1 MNMVILIFIGG
12 AFGAICRELLM
23 LGVPSLHD
31 GFPLDILAANI
42 IASFLLGITA
52 ALLQRNRIN
61 QYVNALVATGIMGGL
76 STFSSFVYGTFET
89 ISSPALLGTGITYL
103 LVSVIGGFAAV
114 MAGLY
119 LGNCVKP
126 GVKNTA
132 E

>member
-31 GFPLDILAANI
+31 GFPLDILAANM

-76 STFSSFVYGTFET
+76 STFSSFVYGTFE
-89 ISSPALLGTGITYL
+89 IMSSPALLGTGITYL
-103 LVSVIGGFAAV
+103 LVSMIGGFAAV

-126 GVKNTA
+126 GEKNTA

>member
-1 MNMVILIFIGG
+1 MNMVILIFVGG

-23 LGVPSLHD
+23 LGVPSLSD

-76 STFSSFVYGTFET
+76 STFSSFVYGTFEI
-89 ISSPALLGTGITYL
+89 ISSPGLLVTGISYL
-103 LVSVIGGFAAV
+103 LVSIAGGFLAV
-114 MAGLY
+114 MAGLF
-119 LGNCVKP
+119 LGNQVKP
-126 GVKNTA
+126 GTQNVA
-132 E
+132 G